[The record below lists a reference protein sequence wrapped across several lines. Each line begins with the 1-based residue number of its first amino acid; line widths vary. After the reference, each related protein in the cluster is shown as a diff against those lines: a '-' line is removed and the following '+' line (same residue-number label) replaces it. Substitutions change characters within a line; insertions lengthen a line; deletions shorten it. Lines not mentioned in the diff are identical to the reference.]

1 MTAGDGIGYK
11 EGMPEPTPLDLYADA
26 VRADP
31 YPLLTEL
38 RESAPVHWVSQHGLE
53 SWIVTRYDE
62 VRFVLGD
69 GRFCKQPDEIPDAL
83 RRFKAALGS
92 PVESEVRS
100 LLATDPPDHTR
111 LRRLVGKAF
120 TPRRVEQLRPRIQ
133 EITDGLLDEAAAT
146 GGSDAVVD
154 LVEAVTTPLPIT
166 VISELVGVP
175 AEDRSDFRTWSDR
188 LLLVPRDEEGHRGRQ
203 ASAEAL
209 RTYFTGLVA
218 DRRRAMR
225 AELAPDSQPDLTGA
239 LLTARDDDG
248 RLSEQE
254 LISMLMVVL
263 AAGYETTGNMIGNA
277 LLALF
282 DWPEERRR
290 LREQPGGLRVGVE
303 ELLRFAGSVTQPTL
317 RVAREDIEVGGVVI
331 PAGSVV
337 VAMLTAA
344 NRDPRRFPEPD
355 RFDPA
360 REGNPHV
367 AFGHGIHFC
376 LGAPLARMEL
386 EIALETVLRRFPD
399 MELACARNEIPWRPS
414 ALLRG
419 PAALPVR
426 LAPTRVAA

>member
-1 MTAGDGIGYK
+1 MSD
-11 EGMPEPTPLDLYADA
+11 PRPLDLYADE

-31 YPLLTEL
+31 YPLLAEL
-38 RESAPVHWVSQHGLE
+38 REAAPVHWVTQHGLE

-69 GRFCKQPDEIPDAL
+69 GRFCKQPDEIPEAL
-83 RRFKAALGS
+83 RKFKAALGG
-92 PVESEVRS
+92 PAESEVRS

-120 TPRRVEQLRPRIQ
+120 TPRRVEQLRARIQ
-133 EITDGLLDEAAAT
+133 QITDGLLDAAAT
-146 GGSDAVVD
+146 AGSDGDAVD
-154 LVEAVTTPLPIT
+154 LVEGLATPLPIT

-175 AEDRSDFRTWSDR
+175 AEDRPDFRRWSDS
-188 LLLVPRDEEGHRGRQ
+188 LLLVPRDEEGHRSRQ
-203 ASAEAL
+203 ASADAL
-209 RTYFTGLVA
+209 RNYFTGLVT
-218 DRRRAMR
+218 DRRRAM
-225 AELAPDSQPDLTGA
+225 APELAPDAQPDLTSA
-239 LLTARDDDG
+239 LLTARDEG
-248 RLSEQE
+248 GSLSEQE

-290 LREQPGGLRVGVE
+290 LQNRPDGLRVAVE
-303 ELLRFAGSVTQPTL
+303 ELLRFVGSVTQPTL
-317 RVAREDIEVGGVVI
+317 RVAREDVEVGGVVI

-344 NRDPRRFPEPD
+344 NRDPRRFPDPD
-355 RFDPA
+355 RFEPA
-360 REGNPHV
+360 REENPHV

-376 LGAPLARMEL
+376 LGAPLARLEL
-386 EIALETVLRRFPD
+386 EIVLGTTLRRFPA
-399 MELACARNEIPWRPS
+399 MELACDRNEIPWRPS

-426 LAPTRVAA
+426 LAPTRVAV

>member
-1 MTAGDGIGYK
+1 MISQATS
-11 EGMPEPTPLDLYADA
+11 EPTPLDLYADE

-38 RESAPVHWVSQHGLE
+38 REEAPVHWVSQHGLE

-69 GRFCKQPDEIPDAL
+69 ARFCKQPDTVPDAV
-83 RRFKAALGS
+83 RKYKAALGS

-100 LLATDPPDHTR
+100 LLGTDPPDHTR

-120 TPRRVEQLRPRIQ
+120 TPRRVDQLRPRIQ
-133 EITDGLLDEAAAT
+133 QITDGLLDAASV
-146 GGSDAVVD
+146 GGDIVD
-154 LVEAVTTPLPIT
+154 LVKALTTPLPIT

-175 AEDRSDFRTWSDR
+175 AQDQPDFKRWSDA
-188 LLLVPRDEEGHRGRQ
+188 LLLVPRDEEGNRSRQ
-203 ASAEAL
+203 AGADAL
-209 RTYFTGLVA
+209 RMYFVNLVA
-218 DRRRAMR
+218 ERRRAMSP
-225 AELAPDSQPDLTGA
+225 ELAPDAQPDLVSA
-239 LLTARDDDG
+239 LLTARDEGG
-248 RLSEQE
+248 RLTEQE

-282 DWPEERRR
+282 DWPAERRR
-290 LREQPGGLRVGVE
+290 LQEQPDGLRLAAE
-303 ELLRFAGSVTQPTL
+303 ELLRFVGSVMQPTL
-317 RVAREDIEVGGVVI
+317 RVAREDVEVGGVVI

-337 VAMLTAA
+337 VAMLAAA
-344 NRDPRRFPEPD
+344 NRDPRRFPQPD

-360 REGNPHV
+360 REENPHV
-367 AFGHGIHFC
+367 AFGHGVHFC

-386 EIALETVLRRFPD
+386 EISLGTLLRRFPD
-399 MELACARNEIPWRPS
+399 VALACDRADISWRPS

-419 PAALPVR
+419 PAKMPVR
-426 LAPTRVAA
+426 LAPATTGV